1 MAEGLA
7 PPIEEDAVAERIP
20 AVGDVDVDEGEDA
33 AEEET
38 TI

>member
-20 AVGDVDVDEGEDA
+20 AVGDVGVDEGEDA